1 MTGNF
6 TYLPNVEGL
15 AWFHDR
21 VWPRIEASSGAE
33 LVVLGPGSDAVSPSG
48 LGLVA
53 DLGAALEQASVM
65 VVPLLHGSGTRVKA
79 LDGMA
84 HALPVVGTTLGM
96 EGLEVRSGH
105 DCLVADSADAFSGAV
120 LRLLDDPATA
130 ARIGAAG
137 RSLVADRYALP
148 VVAAEIVRVLERLL
162 SLPTAQRVPR
172 LVRGLELTSTA
183 TAAVVYRPGSD
194 EQHHLNDS
202 AAAVLALVDGQR
214 TQRRIVD
221 TFVRAVGLPVGQATD
236 LVRHGLL
243 ALRSLQI
250 VDDVPGGAA
259 PGPGLRCR
267 RAGDHTGAV
276 ITGSRP
282 GPRPRRAAPCRR
294 SLHGAVQGL
303 PAGLARASVARG
315 TRTPPGLG
323 PGEIGTPG
331 SNGCRRRTSTAAP
344 RTG

>member
-1 MTGNF
+1 MAAGPDAGPAPSLVVAVRLDVAALALGVAAGTSARVVVVLDDDDVGLHRALGDDATADAYARLRREVEDRVDLLMSAQGFGGTTTVPNAVVLPEPTQHRVGHPPQVVMTSNF

-15 AWFHDR
+15 ASFNDR

-65 VVPLLHGSGTRVKA
+65 VVPLPARLGDPRQSS

-96 EGLEVRSGH
+96 EGLEVRFGH

-148 VVAAEIVRVLERLL
+148 VVAAEIV
-162 SLPTAQRVPR
+162 PCP
-172 LVRGLELTSTA
+172 G
-183 TAAVVYRPGSD
+183 TAAVPA
-194 EQHHLNDS
+194 H
-202 AAAVLALVDGQR
+202 
-214 TQRRIVD
+214 
-221 TFVRAVGLPVGQATD
+221 
-236 LVRHGLL
+236 
-243 ALRSLQI
+243 
-250 VDDVPGGAA
+250 GAA
-259 PGPGLRCR
+259 
-267 RAGDHTGAV
+267 RAT
-276 ITGSRP
+276 
-282 GPRPRRAAPCRR
+282 PR
-294 SLHGAVQGL
+294 
-303 PAGLARASVARG
+303 ARAPS
-315 TRTPPGLG
+315 
-323 PGEIGTPG
+323 
-331 SNGCRRRTSTAAP
+331 
-344 RTG
+344 